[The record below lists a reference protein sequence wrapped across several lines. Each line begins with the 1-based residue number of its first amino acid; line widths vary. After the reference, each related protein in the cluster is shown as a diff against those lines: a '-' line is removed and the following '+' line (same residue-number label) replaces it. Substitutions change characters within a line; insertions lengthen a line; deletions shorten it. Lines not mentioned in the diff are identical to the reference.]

1 MKPPNCLFLD
11 DEMHANKKGMR
22 EPNFMMPV
30 YGSWVT
36 VTNIPKVVVHNL
48 VTFLIRTPMF
58 EWYVVWYGSK
68 IGYKVD
74 MCFREKSD
82 FLLRK

>member
-1 MKPPNCLFLD
+1 
-11 DEMHANKKGMR
+11 MR